1 MHKNHP
7 VATNSLYILFALA
20 LTAVIGLPA
29 QAVADNGAR
38 NAPVPMK
45 NMSMKITNKPPKCAR
60 GFKAIKIQK
69 NPEAPQFHVYTCVS
83 EKPVCNAG
91 HELGGFKFDASKN
104 RFEYLCLHNPAG

>member
-20 LTAVIGLPA
+20 LSAVIGLPA

-38 NAPVPMK
+38 NAPVPSK

-83 EKPVCNAG
+83 ERLVCNAG
-91 HELGGFKFDASKN
+91 HAPGFSEYVESKN
-104 RFEYLCLHNPAG
+104 RFEYLCHHPAG